1 LLLYEQVNLKN
12 YAGVDIVFELIPH
25 EDIEQD
31 FERLDLIDPAIGD
44 QAGALIQ
51 QLIDDPELVDD
62 LLRDGYGGTPR
73 KPAPRAIFN
82 VRTWGNAQRAGMNLW
97 ALRDFELSMKG
108 FEYRI
113 VYAVFPRCEQIYIL
127 AIVER
132 AWDYDLSHP
141 ISRRIVA
148 TYERL
153 EQDL

>member
-1 LLLYEQVNLKN
+1 MKK
-12 YAGVDIVFELIPH
+12 YAGVDIVFVLIPH

-51 QLIDDPELVDD
+51 QLLDDPELVDD

-73 KPAPRAIFN
+73 NPAPSAIFN
-82 VRTWGNAQRAGMNLW
+82 VRTWGDAQRVGMNLW
-97 ALRDFELSMKG
+97 ALRDFELSLAG

-132 AWDYDLSHP
+132 AWNYDLSHP

-148 TYERL
+148 TYRSL
-153 EQDL
+153 EEDL